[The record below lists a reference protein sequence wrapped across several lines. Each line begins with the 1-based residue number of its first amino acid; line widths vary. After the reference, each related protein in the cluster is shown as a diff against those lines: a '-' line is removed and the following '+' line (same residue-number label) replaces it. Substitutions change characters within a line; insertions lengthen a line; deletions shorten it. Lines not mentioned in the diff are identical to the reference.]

1 MAIMHFNLQ
10 RRKEE
15 AKEKE
20 MKMYLFAAINS
31 CLEKQVKKTNQ
42 KAGDRA
48 KKKQRQKKFTIKAVN
63 EERKKK

>member
-20 MKMYLFAAINS
+20 MKTYLFAAIN
-31 CLEKQVKKTNQ
+31 
-42 KAGDRA
+42 
-48 KKKQRQKKFTIKAVN
+48 
-63 EERKKK
+63 

>member
-20 MKMYLFAAINS
+20 MKTYLFAAINS

-48 KKKQRQKKFTIKAVN
+48 KKNKDKKIHNKSSQ
-63 EERKKK
+63 